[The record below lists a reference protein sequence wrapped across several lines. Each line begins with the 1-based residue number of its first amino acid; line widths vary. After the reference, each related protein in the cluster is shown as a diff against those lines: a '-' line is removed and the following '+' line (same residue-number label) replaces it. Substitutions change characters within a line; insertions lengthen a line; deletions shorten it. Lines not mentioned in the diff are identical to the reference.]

1 MQSTNDNAAR
11 KRSLAPKAPL
21 LLIPLFLAAVGGLA
35 VVYYLGHSAELK
47 RQQQESLLAIAD
59 IKVGQIASWLRE
71 RRDDAAVIVSDPML
85 ARSVKQALSGDRAAK
100 AELLRWL
107 GTVAATSDYSD
118 AFILDRAGR
127 EALAARGRP
136 PQATTPQLAAAVA
149 EASRTRR
156 ETLSE
161 LYIDA
166 VSGRIYMDLV
176 VPVLPEEAGGAP
188 IATVV
193 LRIDPRRYLY
203 PFVQSWP
210 KPSETAE
217 TLLVRRE
224 GDQVVYLNEL
234 RHQKNTALRLRLP
247 VKQSNLPAALG
258 ALGKEGLVE
267 GTDYRGENVLAVV
280 RRIPGSDWTL
290 VAKMSTREVYRA
302 VRERALWVAVSAG
315 LLFAGL
321 GLGVLLL
328 FRHEQARFYRRQYE
342 AELERKVLEHHYEHL
357 SRLAND
363 IFLLMDWNGRIVE
376 ANDRAVSSYG
386 YTRDELLDL
395 HIRDL
400 RAPET
405 LAAFKAQWEGVA
417 RGEGLVFETVHR
429 RKDGSTFPV
438 EVSTRGIEVEGAGFH
453 QSIIRDITDRKRAEA
468 ALREAHDNLQTLIE
482 TCPAAIM
489 VLDLERRVKLWSPA
503 TARIFGWQEAEI
515 LGKPLPTVPEEER
528 ASNEELLERA
538 RRGESV
544 LDFEARRRTKDG
556 AIRDVSIW
564 TAPLRDAHGEISG
577 YFELCSDITERKR
590 LDEQLRHTQ
599 RLESIGLLAGGIA
612 HDFNNILTSVLG
624 YASLLHEDLAPDNR
638 VQPFVEAIIQGA
650 ERAASLTMQLLAY
663 AGKGRFVIEPV
674 NLSELIRGMAPLLE
688 GSIPR
693 SVELLLD
700 LDESVPSIEADPSQM
715 QQLIM
720 NLAINGAEATD
731 GKAGAVR
738 IATAVR
744 EVRGAE
750 ARRDYPELAEGA
762 CVSLEI
768 SDDGCGMDEETRSKI
783 FDPFFTTKVLGRGLG
798 LSAVLG
804 IVRGHH
810 GAIRISSAPG
820 AGTTFSVLLPVSK
833 TPALRPEP
841 VVATGRRGRG
851 TVLVVDDEAD
861 VRAVAQEA
869 LQRFGYQV
877 LLAANGKEAIALV
890 ESGVELDAVLLDMT
904 MPVMSGEET
913 LEAIRKHSATLP
925 VVLCSGYSEL
935 EAARRIRGNHV
946 SGFLQKPFT
955 LDRISAKI
963 AEVMQPG
970 SAPSSPL
977 RSG

>member
-1 MQSTNDNAAR
+1 MQATSNSAAR
-11 KRSLAPKAPL
+11 KGSPGPRAPL
-21 LLIPLFLAAVGGLA
+21 LLIPLFLVAVGGLA

-59 IKVGQIASWLRE
+59 IKVGQITSWLRE
-71 RRDDAAVIVSDPML
+71 RRDDAAVIVSNPMI
-85 ARSVKQALSGDRAAK
+85 ARSVKQALNGDRAAK

-107 GTVAATSDYSD
+107 GTVASSSDYND
-118 AFILDRAGR
+118 AFILDRTGR
-127 EALAARGRP
+127 EALAARGRE

-156 ETLSE
+156 ETMSE
-161 LYIDA
+161 PYLDGA
-166 VSGRIYMDLV
+166 SDRIYMDLV
-176 VPVLPEEAGGAP
+176 VPVLAEEAGGTP

-210 KPSETAE
+210 TASETAE

-224 GDQVVYLNEL
+224 GNQVVFLNEL

-247 VKQSNLPAALG
+247 VEQLHLPAALG
-258 ALGKEGLVE
+258 VLGEEGLIE
-267 GTDYRGENVLAVV
+267 GTDYRGVPVLAVA

-290 VAKMSTREVYRA
+290 IAKMSTREVYRA
-302 VRERALWVAVSAG
+302 VREHAWWLVVSAG

-328 FRHEQARFYRRQYE
+328 FRQQQARFYQRQYE

-363 IFLLMDWNGRIVE
+363 IFLLMDSNGGIVE

-386 YTRDELLDL
+386 YARDELLEL

-400 RAPET
+400 RSPET
-405 LAAFKAQWEGVA
+405 LAAFEKQWDDVV
-417 RGEGLVFETVHR
+417 RGGGLLFETVHR

-438 EVSTRGIEVEGAGFH
+438 EVSTRRIEVEGAGFH
-453 QSIIRDITDRKRAEA
+453 QSILRDITERKRAEA
-468 ALREAHDNLQTLIE
+468 ALREAHDNLRALIE
-482 TCPAAIM
+482 TCPAPIM

-503 TARIFGWQEAEI
+503 AARIFGWQAAEV
-515 LGKPLPTVPEEER
+515 LGQPLPIVPEEER
-528 ASNEELLERA
+528 ASSEELLERA
-538 RRGESV
+538 RSGESV
-544 LDFEARRRTKDG
+544 LEYEARRRTKDG

-564 TAPLRDAHGEISG
+564 TAPLRAAHGEISG

-624 YASLLHEDLAPDNR
+624 YASLLREDLAPDNR

-650 ERAASLTMQLLAY
+650 ERAADLTMQLLAY

-674 NLSELIRGMAPLLE
+674 NLSELIRGMVPLLE

-693 SVELLLD
+693 SVELRLALE
-700 LDESVPSIEADPSQM
+700 ESVPSIDADPSQM

-720 NLAINGAEATD
+720 NLAINGAEAT
-731 GKAGAVR
+731 GEKVGAVR

-744 EVRGAE
+744 EVRGEE
-750 ARRDYPELAEGA
+750 ARRDYPELTEGA
-762 CVSLEI
+762 CVSLEV
-768 SDDGCGMDEETRSKI
+768 SDDGCGMDEDTRSKI
-783 FDPFFTTKVLGRGLG
+783 FDPFFTTKVMGRGLG

-804 IVRGHH
+804 IVHGHH

-820 AGTTFSVLLPVSK
+820 EGTTFRVLLPVSK
-833 TPALRPEP
+833 TPTHLAAP
-841 VVATGRRGRG
+841 VPAIGRRGRG
-851 TVLVVDDEAD
+851 TVLVVDDEVS

-869 LQRFGYQV
+869 LERSGYQV
-877 LLAANGKEAIALV
+877 LLAVNGKEAIALV

-913 LEAIRKHSATLP
+913 LEAIRSHSAALP

-935 EAARRIRGNHV
+935 EAARRVRGNHV

-955 LDRISAKI
+955 IDRLSAKI

-970 SAPSSPL
+970 SVPPSPL